1 MDNPLAS
8 ANKVALVTGAA
19 VRVGR
24 EIALTLAKAGC
35 DIVVH
40 YRNSVKQAQ
49 EVANEIRAMG
59 QRAECIS
66 ADLTDS
72 NAIDELFLKVLDR
85 FGRLDILV
93 NSAAVFARTPVG
105 ELDEADFDFHINMN
119 LKAPYLC
126 SIAAAKLMHDGG
138 AIINIADVA
147 AERPFKNHVPYCVS
161 KAGLLMLTRGL
172 AKGLAPAIRVNA
184 VSPGTVLF
192 RDDEDEAARNFVISR
207 IPMGDVGTPK
217 DIATAVRFLAIEAT
231 YVTGQILAVDGGR
244 SLH

>member
-19 VRVGR
+19 VRVQG
-24 EIALTLAKAGC
+24 IALTLAKAGC
-35 DIVVH
+35 TSSSTIVTV
-40 YRNSVKQAQ
+40 NKPKKLQMKS
-49 EVANEIRAMG
+49 G
-59 QRAECIS
+59 QWGEAECIS

-172 AKGLAPAIRVNA
+172 AKGLPQLSGSMRCLQAPFC
-184 VSPGTVLF
+184 SETTKTKLPETL
-192 RDDEDEAARNFVISR
+192 
-207 IPMGDVGTPK
+207 
-217 DIATAVRFLAIEAT
+217 
-231 YVTGQILAVDGGR
+231 
-244 SLH
+244 